1 MDDDEFGGFE
11 AAESFEDGEMGT
23 QSISPA
29 IPWAAF
35 SAGPGVELTQS
46 SSADVIVVQPAQ
58 SVENYTSKPA
68 LFPENESDST
78 LGVESGDN
86 AFVEQVATE
95 KGKHVQPSVD
105 FAPVPTSSQE
115 IDPQQSASADVLV
128 GHVVP
133 KETNKMEACY
143 KESLENMEAKLSA
156 AEEEKLRI
164 KEDIGKVEKSVFIF
178 HRIPKCRKTPFHPS
192 GPHRPPERASYTGPH
207 LHPIPELQEMFEKY
221 SKLEEHL
228 QEKKAEEI
236 SYEDHYNQLQEKHKL
251 ELEDL
256 RKAGHDALSIII
268 EEFKAL
274 TKSAVQQQQ
283 EASKKQLQSAI
294 ENQMQ
299 KCEELLN
306 TQHERL
312 LDLLEKEKSVLQEKI
327 KEALEEQKKQHKDAL
342 ERCVAEE
349 RRRSTEAMGKV
360 VKAEKEIITEAVL
373 KAVQEERERMEKIQ
387 LEKRELWE
395 IERSKDQEKLRQA
408 IQEALQEERNKS
420 QEAIRE
426 AANQEG
432 RRSEKAIEEAI
443 QKTREDMIKYTK
455 EQKRLDQVARQRNLA
470 SLGLFLSCAQ
480 KQLSALLDDVPVA
493 MEQDSE

>member
-78 LGVESGDN
+78 LGVESGEK
-86 AFVEQVATE
+86 AFVEQVVSTE

-105 FAPVPTSSQE
+105 IASVPTNSQE

-128 GHVVP
+128 GHMVP
-133 KETNKMEACY
+133 KETNKMEAHY

-164 KEDIGKVEKSVFIF
+164 KE
-178 HRIPKCRKTPFHPS
+178 
-192 GPHRPPERASYTGPH
+192 
-207 LHPIPELQEMFEKY
+207 ELQEMFEKY

-228 QEKKAEEI
+228 QEKKTEEI

-256 RKAGHDALSIII
+256 RKAGHDALSVII

-283 EASKKQLQSAI
+283 EASRKQLHSAI

-312 LDLLEKEKSVLQEKI
+312 LDSLEKEKSVLQEKI
-327 KEALEEQKKQHKDAL
+327 KEALEEQKEQHKDAL

-349 RRRSTEAMGKV
+349 RLRSTEAMGKV

-408 IQEALQEERNKS
+408 IQEALQEERKKG

-455 EQKRLDQVARQRNLA
+455 EQKRVQRIILLARRKIYFLEMMAVYLA
-470 SLGLFLSCAQ
+470 S
-480 KQLSALLDDVPVA
+480 
-493 MEQDSE
+493 

>member
-23 QSISPA
+23 QSVSPA

-35 SAGPGVELTQS
+35 SAGPAVELAQS
-46 SSADVIVVQPAQ
+46 SSADIIMDQTAQ
-58 SVENYTSKPA
+58 SVGNYTSKPA
-68 LFPENESDST
+68 LFPEDESDST
-78 LGVESGDN
+78 LRVESADN
-86 AFVEQVATE
+86 AFVEQVVSTK
-95 KGKHVQPSVD
+95 KGKHVQQTSQLSLNIVS
-105 FAPVPTSSQE
+105 VPTSLCEE
-115 IDPQQSASADVLV
+115 IDPQQSASADVLA

-133 KETNKMEACY
+133 IETNKTEARY

-156 AEEEKLRI
+156 AEEEKLRM
-164 KEDIGKVEKSVFIF
+164 KE
-178 HRIPKCRKTPFHPS
+178 
-192 GPHRPPERASYTGPH
+192 
-207 LHPIPELQEMFEKY
+207 ELQEMFEKY

-228 QEKKAEEI
+228 QEKKAEEL
-236 SYEDHYNQLQEKHKL
+236 SYEDQYSQLQEKHKQ

-283 EASKKQLQSAI
+283 EASGKHLQSTI
-294 ENQMQ
+294 DNQMQ

-312 LDLLEKEKSVLQEKI
+312 LDLLEKEKSVLQDKI
-327 KEALEEQKKQHKDAL
+327 NEALEEQTKQHEDAL
-342 ERCVAEE
+342 EKCVAEE
-349 RRRSTEAMGKV
+349 RLRSTQAMGKV

-395 IERSKDQEKLRQA
+395 IERCKDQEKLELT

-426 AANQEG
+426 AVNQER
-432 RRSEKAIEEAI
+432 RRSEKAIAEAI

-455 EQKRLDQVARQRNLA
+455 EQKRLDHVARQRNLA

-480 KQLSALLDDVPVA
+480 KQLSALLEDMPVA

>member
-1 MDDDEFGGFE
+1 VKFKLIIKNDFTF
-11 AAESFEDGEMGT
+11 
-23 QSISPA
+23 QI
-29 IPWAAF
+29 
-35 SAGPGVELTQS
+35 Q
-46 SSADVIVVQPAQ
+46 
-58 SVENYTSKPA
+58 
-68 LFPENESDST
+68 
-78 LGVESGDN
+78 
-86 AFVEQVATE
+86 
-95 KGKHVQPSVD
+95 VQPSVD

-164 KEDIGKVEKSVFIF
+164 KE
-178 HRIPKCRKTPFHPS
+178 
-192 GPHRPPERASYTGPH
+192 
-207 LHPIPELQEMFEKY
+207 ELQEMFEKY

-306 TQHERL
+306 TQDYVTVNQINQL
-312 LDLLEKEKSVLQEKI
+312 YSSSKTNCPPDS
-327 KEALEEQKKQHKDAL
+327 
-342 ERCVAEE
+342 VAE
-349 RRRSTEAMGKV
+349 SP
-360 VKAEKEIITEAVL
+360 
-373 KAVQEERERMEKIQ
+373 
-387 LEKRELWE
+387 
-395 IERSKDQEKLRQA
+395 
-408 IQEALQEERNKS
+408 
-420 QEAIRE
+420 EAIAE
-426 AANQEG
+426 APSPQQQSKLLPPCLG
-432 RRSEKAIEEAI
+432 RDSPSE
-443 QKTREDMIKYTK
+443 
-455 EQKRLDQVARQRNLA
+455 
-470 SLGLFLSCAQ
+470 LSSRPVPKPPAVHWP
-480 KQLSALLDDVPVA
+480 DDVVPSVDA
-493 MEQDSE
+493 ALPPPPPLPAKKHSRRNQVMSQCVSFCYHSVKCS

>member
-35 SAGPGVELTQS
+35 SAGPGVELAQS
-46 SSADVIVVQPAQ
+46 SSADANRQTAQP
-58 SVENYTSKPA
+58 VENNTSKPV

-78 LGVESGDN
+78 LRVESGEN
-86 AFVEQVATE
+86 VSTE
-95 KGKHVQPSVD
+95 KEKHVQPSLNIVS
-105 FAPVPTSSQE
+105 VPTSLHKE
-115 IDPQQSASADVLV
+115 IDPQQSASAPADVLAS
-128 GHVVP
+128 HMVP
-133 KETNKMEACY
+133 IETSKIEARY
-143 KESLENMEAKLSA
+143 KESLENVEAKLSA
-156 AEEEKLRI
+156 AEEEKLRM
-164 KEDIGKVEKSVFIF
+164 KE
-178 HRIPKCRKTPFHPS
+178 
-192 GPHRPPERASYTGPH
+192 
-207 LHPIPELQEMFEKY
+207 ELQKMFEKY
-221 SKLEEHL
+221 SKLEEHI
-228 QEKKAEEI
+228 QEQKAEGI
-236 SYEDHYNQLQEKHKL
+236 SYKDQYSQLQEKHKL

-283 EASKKQLQSAI
+283 EASRKYLQSAI

-312 LDLLEKEKSVLQEKI
+312 LDLMEKEKNLLQDKI
-327 KEALEEQKKQHKDAL
+327 KEALEEQTKQHKDAL

-349 RRRSTEAMGKV
+349 RLRSTEAMEKV

-395 IERSKDQEKLRQA
+395 IERCKDQEKLEQA

-420 QEAIRE
+420 QEAIKE
-426 AANQEG
+426 AANEE
-432 RRSEKAIEEAI
+432 RRRNEKVVAEAI
-443 QKTREDMIKYTK
+443 QKAREDMIEYTK

-470 SLGLFLSCAQ
+470 SLELFLSCAQ
-480 KQLSALLDDVPVA
+480 KQLSALLEDTPVA

>member
-164 KEDIGKVEKSVFIF
+164 KE
-178 HRIPKCRKTPFHPS
+178 
-192 GPHRPPERASYTGPH
+192 
-207 LHPIPELQEMFEKY
+207 ELQEMFEKY